1 LKRGTQL
8 KAQGTVHP
16 MCPAVPGPRVN
27 AWGWA
32 CPATRQTGLL
42 GRTRPSTVIYTIY
55 TMAAASQASAEPAPH
70 AGRGGRRGT
79 EIGWLSNE
87 RMEGEGARVY

>member
-1 LKRGTQL
+1 
-8 KAQGTVHP
+8 

-70 AGRGGRRGT
+70 AGGDAEGQKLDGCQT
-79 EIGWLSNE
+79 NE
-87 RMEGEGARVY
+87 WKAKARVSTRVSTVRYSVVYI